1 MSNQISEELPQATG
15 GAVEKLR
22 KQARQL
28 AYDVRYKVKNSFK
41 DGQKA
46 DAASLKRAYMQQLA
60 KSPATGPVKAL
71 AKKMLI
77 GEEYDFIDSTKLI
90 ENSVQHAYTQVF
102 VNGVK
107 KIEDE
112 VVEEELKERTYKIR
126 VTDKASG
133 KTYYRTATRSKI
145 AELRKNPNISS
156 VEMTSFG
163 DTYDNSKPKK
173 GKLDPVGKED
183 GDVNNDGKIDKSD
196 KYLLNRRKAIG
207 KSIAKEAF
215 IPEVNAEDENPDA
228 NEKTIDVMKGKNKVI
243 VNPKLGEQME
253 GPTPEEKM
261 QLQQKKRMLQKK
273 MQLQRQSLNLQKQ
286 GKLPLNTNEET
297 CEKCDGNHDTKDH
310 EKKVDTP
317 DSRAVPTM
325 VNLVK
330 NKMRARGL
338 NMSFEPEGKVIE
350 SYNDPG
356 DERKLA
362 KAGAERMNAVAKLAA
377 MPGMDAK
384 LKAASEKVVAKR
396 KKERE
401 QATGMKQF

>member
-1 MSNQISEELPQATG
+1 MSNQISEELPQDTG

-41 DGQKA
+41 DGQRA

-60 KSPATGPVKAL
+60 KSSATGPVKAL

-107 KIEDE
+107 KKEEE
-112 VVEEELKERTYKIR
+112 VVEVDEEVKERTYKIR

-133 KTYYRTATRSKI
+133 RTYYRTATRSKI
-145 AELRKNPNISS
+145 SELRKNPNISS

-183 GDVNNDGKIDKSD
+183 GDVNNDGKKDKTD

-207 KSIAKEAF
+207 KAIAKEEF
-215 IPEVNAEDENPDA
+215 IPEVNVEDENPDA

-297 CEKCDGNHDTKDH
+297 CDKCNGDHDTKDH

-317 DSRAVPTM
+317 DRRAVPTM

-338 NMSFEPEGKVIE
+338 KMSFEPELNQVEAK
-350 SYNDPG
+350 DPFADKPYDKYG
-356 DERKLA
+356 RYKDPKARKRAQEKATALRNQDRQSGRRTYGSRLGYDKKDWDE
-362 KAGAERMNAVAKLAA
+362 
-377 MPGMDAK
+377 
-384 LKAASEKVVAKR
+384 
-396 KKERE
+396 
-401 QATGMKQF
+401 

>member
-41 DGQKA
+41 DGQRA

-77 GEEYDFIDSTKLI
+77 GEEYDFIDSAKLI

-102 VNGVK
+102 VNGIK
-107 KIEDE
+107 KIEEQVIEVDE
-112 VVEEELKERTYKIR
+112 EVKERTYKIR

-133 KTYYRTATRSKI
+133 RTYYRTATRSKI
-145 AELRKNPNISS
+145 SELRKNPNISS

-183 GDVNNDGKIDKSD
+183 GDVNNDGKKDKTD

-207 KSIAKEAF
+207 KAIAKEEF
-215 IPEVNAEDENPDA
+215 IREVNVEDENPDA

-297 CEKCDGNHDTKDH
+297 CDKCNGDHDTKDH

-317 DSRAVPTM
+317 DRRAVPTM

-338 NMSFEPEGKVIE
+338 KMSFEPEGKVIE

-362 KAGAERMNAVAKLAA
+362 QLGAKRMNAVAKVSDKL
-377 MPGMDAK
+377 DAHI
-384 LKAASEKVVAKR
+384 AKR
-396 KKERE
+396 LKEIRDKDKNKK
-401 QATGMKQF
+401 

>member
-28 AYDVRYKVKNSFK
+28 AYDVRYKVKSSFK
-41 DGQKA
+41 DGQKT

-102 VNGVK
+102 VNGIK
-107 KIEDE
+107 KIEEQVIEVDE
-112 VVEEELKERTYKIR
+112 EVKERTYKIR

-133 KTYYRTATRSKI
+133 KTYYRKATRSKI

-163 DTYDNSKPKK
+163 DTYDRSDKK
-173 GKLDPVGKED
+173 GDKLDPVGKED
-183 GDVNNDGKIDKSD
+183 GDVNNDGKKDKTD

-207 KSIAKEAF
+207 KAIAKEEF
-215 IPEVNAEDENPDA
+215 IREVNVEDENQDA
-228 NEKTIDVMKGKNKVI
+228 NEKKIDVMKGKNKVI

-253 GPTPEEKM
+253 SPTPEEKM

-286 GKLPLNTNEET
+286 GKLPVNTNEET
-297 CEKCDGNHDTKDH
+297 CDKCNGDHDTKDH
-310 EKKVDTP
+310 EKKVETP
-317 DSRAVPTM
+317 DRRAVATM

-338 NMSFEPEGKVIE
+338 KMSFEPELNQVEAK
-350 SYNDPG
+350 DPFADKPYDKYG
-356 DERKLA
+356 RSKDPKARKRAQEKASTLRNQDRRSGRTTYGSRLGYAKKDWDE
-362 KAGAERMNAVAKLAA
+362 
-377 MPGMDAK
+377 
-384 LKAASEKVVAKR
+384 
-396 KKERE
+396 
-401 QATGMKQF
+401 

>member
-41 DGQKA
+41 DGQRA

-102 VNGVK
+102 VNGIK
-107 KIEDE
+107 KIEEQVIEVDE
-112 VVEEELKERTYKIR
+112 EVKERTYKIR

-133 KTYYRTATRSKI
+133 RTYYRTATRSKI

-163 DTYDNSKPKK
+163 DTYDRSDKK
-173 GKLDPVGKED
+173 GGKLDPVGKED
-183 GDVNNDGKIDKSD
+183 SDVNNDGKIDKSD

-207 KSIAKEAF
+207 KAIAKEEF
-215 IPEVNAEDENPDA
+215 IPEVNVEDENPDA
-228 NEKTIDVMKGKNKVI
+228 NQKTIDVMKGKNKVVI
-243 VNPKLGEQME
+243 NPKLGESKIS
-253 GPTPEEKM
+253 EKGD
-261 QLQQKKRMLQKK
+261 
-273 MQLQRQSLNLQKQ
+273 S
-286 GKLPLNTNEET
+286 
-297 CEKCDGNHDTKDH
+297 KD
-310 EKKVDTP
+310 KP
-317 DSRAVPTM
+317 DSRSLPTQFD
-325 VNLVK
+325 LIK
-330 NKMRARGL
+330 NRLRAKGIKISGGPQNPRNMDTAELPPMKEGL
-338 NMSFEPEGKVIE
+338 DPKVRDIATRATANWTRQDWAD
-350 SYNDPG
+350 YT
-356 DERKLA
+356 K
-362 KAGAERMNAVAKLAA
+362 
-377 MPGMDAK
+377 K
-384 LKAASEKVVAKR
+384 LKKGPGQRPAPGLPPMMINL
-396 KKERE
+396 KKP
-401 QATGMKQF
+401 

>member
-41 DGQKA
+41 EGQKT

-71 AKKMLI
+71 AKKMLV

-107 KIEDE
+107 KNEE
-112 VVEEELKERTYKIR
+112 VVEVDEEVKERTYKIR

-163 DTYDNSKPKK
+163 DTYDRSDKK
-173 GKLDPVGKED
+173 GDKLDPVGKED
-183 GDVNNDGKIDKSD
+183 GDVNNDGKKDKTD

-207 KSIAKEAF
+207 KAIAKEEF
-215 IPEVNAEDENPDA
+215 IREVNVEDENQDA
-228 NEKTIDVMKGKNKVI
+228 NEKKIDVMKGKNKVI
-243 VNPKLGEQME
+243 VNPKLGEQVE
-253 GPTPEEKM
+253 GSDSSSSRVSQIKLKIAKEREKLAREEGKVVRKQQNEEK
-261 QLQQKKRMLQKK
+261 
-273 MQLQRQSLNLQKQ
+273 
-286 GKLPLNTNEET
+286 
-297 CEKCDGNHDTKDH
+297 CEKCDGDHDTKDH
-310 EKKVDTP
+310 EKKVETP
-317 DSRAVPTM
+317 DRRAVATM

-350 SYNDPG
+350 SYDDPG
-356 DERKLA
+356 DTKKIA
-362 KAGAERMNAVAKLAA
+362 KAGAKRMDAVAKVSDQL
-377 MPGMDAK
+377 DAHI
-384 LKAASEKVVAKR
+384 AKR
-396 KKERE
+396 LKEIRKRDKNKT
-401 QATGMKQF
+401 APIGVKG

>member
-41 DGQKA
+41 DGQRA

-102 VNGVK
+102 VNGIK
-107 KIEDE
+107 KIEEQVIEVDE
-112 VVEEELKERTYKIR
+112 EVKERTYKIR

-133 KTYYRTATRSKI
+133 RTYYRTATRSKI

-163 DTYDNSKPKK
+163 DTYDRSDKK
-173 GKLDPVGKED
+173 GGKLDPVGKED
-183 GDVNNDGKIDKSD
+183 SDVNNDGKIDKSD

-207 KSIAKEAF
+207 KAIAKEEF
-215 IPEVNAEDENPDA
+215 IPEVNVEDENQDA
-228 NEKTIDVMKGKNKVI
+228 NEKKIDVMKGKNKVI

-297 CEKCDGNHDTKDH
+297 CDKCNGDHDTKDH

-317 DSRAVPTM
+317 DRRAVPTM

-338 NMSFEPEGKVIE
+338 KMSFEPEGKVIE
-350 SYNDPG
+350 SYDDPG
-356 DERKLA
+356 RVKEIAR
-362 KAGAERMNAVAKLAA
+362 AGAKRMDAVAKVSDQL
-377 MPGMDAK
+377 DAHI
-384 LKAASEKVVAKR
+384 AKR
-396 KKERE
+396 LKEIRDKDKNKK
-401 QATGMKQF
+401 